1 MSNDSNFDCLDS
13 YSDGWAKGDSA
24 KMMRYMAATFTFSGM
39 PNMVPVDRNS
49 FEAFWSTFQANVGK
63 IVGPGAGGG
72 KFLEMNNVILREVSV
87 LSISDNFRLF
97 DSWGTQWKSQVTGR
111 CHNLE
116 EESICWLQREG
127 KFAGMRLH
135 CKIFIFEYF

>member
-1 MSNDSNFDCLDS
+1 MSNDSNFDCLDA

-63 IVGPGAGGG
+63 IVGPGTGGG

-97 DSWGTQWKSQVTGR
+97 DSWETQW
-111 CHNLE
+111 
-116 EESICWLQREG
+116 
-127 KFAGMRLH
+127 
-135 CKIFIFEYF
+135 